1 MRIVLFILLFVICSP
16 AANYGV
22 LAVCSTV
29 SGEEYCYVSEG
40 QYRALEVG
48 GRLVIAN
55 GFSITGFFVD
65 GGSSV
70 LKSKDRADVLYT
82 PVRDEAGAPYLMF
95 EAKNNLWISDTN
107 GCVTFKY
114 VAGDRKSFSKTYK
127 YVEMDSVDLAV
138 NMAERCRESKGIK

>member
-1 MRIVLFILLFVICSP
+1 M
-16 AANYGV
+16 
-22 LAVCSTV
+22 
-29 SGEEYCYVSEG
+29 
-40 QYRALEVG
+40 
-48 GRLVIAN
+48 
-55 GFSITGFFVD
+55 
-65 GGSSV
+65 
-70 LKSKDRADVLYT
+70 LYT

-114 VAGDRKSFSKTYK
+114 VAGDRKSFSKMYK

>member
-1 MRIVLFILLFVICSP
+1 MFLAINEI
-16 AANYGV
+16 AAEYGV

-40 QYRALEVG
+40 QYRALEVRG
-48 GRLVIAN
+48 QLVIAN
-55 GFSITGFFVD
+55 GFSITRFFVD

-138 NMAERCRESKGIK
+138 NMAERCRESKGIR